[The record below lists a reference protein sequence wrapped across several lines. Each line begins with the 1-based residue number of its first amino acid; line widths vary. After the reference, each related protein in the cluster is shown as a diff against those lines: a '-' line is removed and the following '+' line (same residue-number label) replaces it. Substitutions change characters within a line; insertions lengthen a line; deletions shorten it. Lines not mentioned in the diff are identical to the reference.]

1 MKFSYNALVQ
11 KVDAYLRKK
20 RSTSR
25 LWSALLPERLFAPAL
40 WLWEPRG
47 VAIGSAWGVSWAL
60 APVPLQTI
68 FAILCSIGTRGNI
81 PMSVLT
87 CWISFPGYQV
97 IVWPLQWWVGAWFLG
112 NVGLSSGVDM
122 ELIRRA
128 ATAAPDGFAAI
139 MGVLG
144 QISLPILCAE
154 LLFGCLVTC
163 VLLGA
168 VVYAAIRLLWRPS

>member
-1 MKFSYNALVQ
+1 MKFSYNDLVQ
-11 KVDAYLRKK
+11 KVDIYLRNK

-25 LWSALLPERLFAPAL
+25 LWSTLLPEQLFAPAL

-68 FAILCSIGTRGNI
+68 FAVVCSAWTRGNI

-97 IVWPLQWWVGAWFLG
+97 IAWPLQWWVGAWFLG
-112 NVGLSSGVDM
+112 YLGLSSGVDM
-122 ELIRRA
+122 ALMRKA
-128 ATAAPDGFAAI
+128 AAAAPDGFSAVMAI
-139 MGVLG
+139 FG
-144 QISLPILCAE
+144 QVSLPILCAE
-154 LLFGCLVTC
+154 FLFGCLVTC

-168 VVYAAIRLLWRPS
+168 VIYAAIRLLWRQP